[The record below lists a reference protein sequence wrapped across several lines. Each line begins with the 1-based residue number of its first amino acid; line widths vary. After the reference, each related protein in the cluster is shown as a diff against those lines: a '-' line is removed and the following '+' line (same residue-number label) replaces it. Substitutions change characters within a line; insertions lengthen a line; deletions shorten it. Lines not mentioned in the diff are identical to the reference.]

1 MSKNGKLSLH
11 HNTFTEDIP
20 ICIALKALSIQSD
33 KEMLLLVAGA
43 NEEYKSSF
51 SINIEEASK
60 LRVFTRMQALDYI
73 GARVRRKWAGP
84 GAGAAGARRPNWE
97 EATEALATIV
107 IAHIPVTNLNLRPKA
122 IYLAIMA
129 RRVLMAMKDENM
141 VDDRDYVGNKRLE
154 L

>member
-1 MSKNGKLSLH
+1 MLH

-20 ICIALKALSIQSD
+20 VCIALKALSIQSD
-33 KEMLLLVAGA
+33 REMLLLCAGSD
-43 NEEYKSSF
+43 EEYKNNF
-51 SINIEEASK
+51 SINIEEAAK
-60 LRVFTRMQALDYI
+60 LRVFTRMQALEYI

-84 GAGAAGARRPNWE
+84 GASAGTRRPNWE
-97 EATEALATIV
+97 EAMEALSTIV
-107 IAHIPVTNLNLRPKA
+107 IAHIPVVDFNLRPKA

-129 RRVLMAMKDENM
+129 RRVLMALKDDKM